1 MLGNKKRYLPV
12 QTVHLHPRFRRG
24 HPDNDLAFLI
34 LVHPLKFSH
43 ALIHLCLPPKDFCEK
58 ILMHSGTKG
67 FTKRH
72 GGGQTQELAYMTLDQ
87 CRNQMN
93 VSHRLSNKMFCM
105 RRTDA
110 TRRPSYPSEDGFSR
124 PEAGNNSRVQNSAT
138 NSRQCGRLLPGTPVA
153 TVDQG
158 TVYLTG
164 LLKSAYSDCD
174 DGMVFTKISRYQSWI
189 NMLMEELDNDMIP
202 QNIQFPSPY

>member
-1 MLGNKKRYLPV
+1 MLGNEKRYLPV

-24 HPDNDLAFLI
+24 HPDNDLAILI
-34 LVHPLKFSH
+34 LVHPLKFSNT
-43 ALIHLCLPPKDFCEK
+43 LIHLCLPPKDFCEK

-72 GGGQTQELAYMTLDQ
+72 GGSQTQELVYRTLEQ
-87 CRNQMN
+87 CRKQIN

-110 TRRPSYPSEDGFSR
+110 TSYPSEEEFSR
-124 PEAGNNSRVQNSAT
+124 SVAGNSSRVQNSAT

-153 TVDQG
+153 TVDHG

-189 NMLMEELDNDMIP
+189 HKLMEELDNDMIS
-202 QNIQFPSPY
+202 QNIYVPSPY